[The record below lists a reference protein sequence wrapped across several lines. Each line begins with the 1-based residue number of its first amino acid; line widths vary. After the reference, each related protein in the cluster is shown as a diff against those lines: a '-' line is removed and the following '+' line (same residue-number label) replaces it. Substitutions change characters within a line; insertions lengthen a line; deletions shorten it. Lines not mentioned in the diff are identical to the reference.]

1 MTTRRNVLTVLGL
14 GAVAA
19 AGGAGALQ
27 WRQGQLDAAA
37 TAAWRAPGAGR
48 TDPRLHALAHAIL
61 APNPHNR
68 QPWQVALDG
77 TDAMR
82 LYIDLDRL
90 LPATDPPGRQIVIG
104 CGAFLELLDLA
115 ARENGHRAEI
125 TPWPDGD
132 PGQTS
137 LDLRPFAHVRLV
149 ADPGVA
155 RDPLA
160 AHILARRTNREP
172 FDLAREPSAQD
183 LAEVLGAGAAP
194 GLRHAASHT
203 DAVSAAQL
211 RDLVWRGW
219 ALESRTPTAMG
230 EHVTLMRIGKGEI
243 AKHRDGISLDFPFV
257 DLLRTLGQV
266 TPDTLRDPD
275 SAASAEGARMWR
287 AMADTA
293 PAFVWTL
300 SEGNSRALQ
309 LQAGRAYARMNLAA
323 TARGLAMHPWS
334 MTLQEYSEMAAL
346 YRETQVL
353 LGARA
358 DLPLQMLSRI
368 GYAPPVPP
376 APRRGL
382 EAHLRA

>member
-1 MTTRRNVLTVLGL
+1 MTKRRHVLAVLGL

-19 AGGAGALQ
+19 AGGAGALSF
-27 WRQGQLDAAA
+27 RQSQLDASAN
-37 TAAWRAPGAGR
+37 AAWRTAGAGQ
-48 TDPRLHALAHAIL
+48 TDPRLHALSYAIL

-68 QPWQVALDG
+68 QPWQVALEG
-77 TDAMR
+77 TDGMN

-90 LPATDPPGRQIVIG
+90 LPATDPPSRQIVIG
-104 CGAFLELLDLA
+104 CGAFLEILDLA

-125 TPWPDGD
+125 TVWPEGD

-149 ADPGVA
+149 ADPTVS

-160 AHILARRTNREP
+160 AQILARRTNREP
-172 FDLAREPSAQD
+172 FDLSRVPSTED
-183 LAEVLGAGAAP
+183 LAEVLRAAAGP

-203 DAVSAAQL
+203 DAVSAEQL

-219 ALESRTPTAMG
+219 ALENRTPKAMA
-230 EHVTLMRIGKGEI
+230 EHVSLMRIGKGEI
-243 AKHRDGISLDFPFV
+243 AKYRDGISLDFPFV
-257 DLLRTLGQV
+257 DLLRAMGQI
-266 TPDTLRDPD
+266 TPETLRDPD
-275 SAASAEGARMWR
+275 SAANAQGVKIWR

-300 SEGNSRALQ
+300 SEGNSRTLQ
-309 LQAGRAYARMNLAA
+309 LSVGRAYARMNLAA
-323 TARGLAMHPWS
+323 TAKGLSMHPWS
-334 MTLQEYSEMAAL
+334 MTLQEYSEMAPL
-346 YRETQVL
+346 YRETQIL

-358 DLPLQMLSRI
+358 DLPVQMLARI
-368 GYAPPVPP
+368 GYAPAVPP